1 MFPLRLL
8 TLLFI
13 AAPGLNLEAKRK
25 REEEEEQEAGDQKE
39 EEKGSKH
46 DLRFQRGD
54 LLEVP
59 RTLFTHFGIYLG
71 GGR

>member
-1 MFPLRLL
+1 MFPLQLL
-8 TLLFI
+8 ALLFI
-13 AAPGLNLEAKRK
+13 STPTPDQREKKRRQ
-25 REEEEEQEAGDQKE
+25 REEEEKKCELP
-39 EEKGSKH
+39 
-46 DLRFQRGD
+46 LRRGD